1 MAITT
6 LFDNKW
12 FSSHLKLRLHIAQL
26 TLVLLAIILT
36 GIRIKFKVGPVTRSD
51 TIAIVMVLHLHV
63 ATSGYHI
70 ANIQM

>member
-51 TIAIVMVLHLHV
+51 TIAIVMVLPFLV
-63 ATSGYHI
+63 TIYRFHI